1 MELFSKYLTREA
13 AEKTRSGLPN
23 RIPDELLPNVIW
35 FGENIV
41 DPIMDYFKFPDLAW
55 LYILYRSLLVNK
67 LAGSGPS
74 SWHPLAAAGDIK
86 TIGLMKV
93 PTQSQIFY
101 FIVNNLKFNKIIWEK
116 GGLYEPQWIHV
127 QGKPGDNSKII
138 TLYYMKD
145 GRVPTYTHSKTLE
158 GFEKLKRSVYE
169 K

>member
-41 DPIMDYFKFPDLAW
+41 DPIMDYFKFPDLSW

-86 TIGLMKV
+86 TVGLMKV

-101 FIVNNLKFNKIIWEK
+101 FIANNLRFDRLLWEK
-116 GGLYEPQWIHV
+116 GNKYEPQWMHV
-127 QGKPGDNSKII
+127 QGKPGPLRQQIGLHWMERTPQYQYFKSVEEFNQFKNKI
-138 TLYYMKD
+138 YK
-145 GRVPTYTHSKTLE
+145 
-158 GFEKLKRSVYE
+158 
-169 K
+169 